1 MNINTIELEQI
12 FNNIRFGIK
21 DPATFEG
28 FTEDGKYESIQWK
41 KDYLEALL
49 ELDIFLKEE
58 L

>member
-1 MNINTIELEQI
+1 MNLNTLELEQI

-28 FTEDGKYESIQWK
+28 FPECRKYESIQWK
-41 KDYLEALL
+41 KDYLEALI
-49 ELDIFLKEE
+49 ELDIFLTED

>member
-28 FTEDGKYESIQWK
+28 FPEYGKYESIQWK
-41 KDYLEALL
+41 KDYLEALV